1 MLEINKADLE
11 ILKTIG
17 NSYPGTGTFSRVA
30 LVRMK
35 NDKSN
40 TMHALKMI
48 NKEILFKLKQV
59 EHSKYERDVLRIL
72 DSPFI
77 IKL

>member
-1 MLEINKADLE
+1 MQDLSRADLD
-11 ILKTIG
+11 IIKTIG
-17 NSYPGTGTFSRVA
+17 NSYTGTGTFSRVA
-30 LVRMK
+30 LVK
-35 NDKSN
+35 EKKDKSGQFY
-40 TMHALKMI
+40 ALKMI

-59 EHSKYERDVLRIL
+59 EHSKYERNVLRIL